1 MKPIVKKLNPEKLK
15 GKKSVSDVGK
25 QVDIATELSPKQQEA
40 FDVLNKTN
48 QNVFIQGQAGSGKS
62 SFIMYLKEHL
72 NKRILLCAPTA
83 IAAMNV
89 GGVTL
94 HSLFKLPVSDF
105 ITDEGLNQFKYMRKP
120 LREILNETDVIIID
134 EISMVRPDML
144 DAIDMLCRDLRR
156 NPFEFFGGLQI
167 VLIGDAYQLPPVIT
181 QSAAKIFEEFYNT
194 DEPYFFDAISY
205 REGNFKK
212 IEFDHVY
219 RQNDTE
225 LLDKLSQLRLN
236 KNTQECINYFNTCK
250 ITDKELLKTAVTI
263 TPYKSIAED
272 INKQK
277 IKELNTKAFTYEAG
291 KTGSFKKTSNY
302 PALDKLTLKE
312 GALVIFTKNDDQWI
326 NGTTGIV
333 THLSENS
340 VFVKI
345 LSTGLEVC
353 VRRAFW
359 DTKEYKV
366 DKKTK
371 KVIEEV
377 TGTFTQYPLQ
387 LGYGLTIHRAQGK
400 TLDKVNIDIGR
411 GAFAHGQL
419 YVALSRT
426 RNKADINLTRN
437 ISTKDVI
444 ISKRVVEFMNK

>member
-15 GKKSVSDVGK
+15 GKKSVLDVGK

-40 FDVLNKTN
+40 FDVLSKTN

-105 ITDEGLNQFKYMRKP
+105 VTDEGLNQFKYMRKP

-134 EISMVRPDML
+134 EVSMVRPDML
-144 DAIDMLCRDLRR
+144 DAIDILCRDLRR

-225 LLDKLSQLRLN
+225 LLDKLSKLRLN

-250 ITDKELLKTAVTI
+250 ITNKELLKTAVTI

-277 IKELNTKAFTYEAG
+277 IKELNTKAFTYEAS

-312 GALVIFTKNDDQWI
+312 GALKELLVLCDNKDSIIIDNIGSITDESF
-326 NGTTGIV
+326 
-333 THLSENS
+333 
-340 VFVKI
+340 
-345 LSTGLEVC
+345 STGSEL
-353 VRRAFW
+353 
-359 DTKEYKV
+359 
-366 DKKTK
+366 
-371 KVIEEV
+371 
-377 TGTFTQYPLQ
+377 L
-387 LGYGLTIHRAQGK
+387 
-400 TLDKVNIDIGR
+400 N
-411 GAFAHGQL
+411 
-419 YVALSRT
+419 
-426 RNKADINLTRN
+426 
-437 ISTKDVI
+437 
-444 ISKRVVEFMNK
+444 